1 MQRALGARL
10 LLLRGATHAARHGT
24 PQFASSAIAR
34 LRSADRSW
42 ISLVVA
48 VVAIEVPVT
57 QIPSLKGS
65 VGEGPTP
72 PFELFRSEFFA
83 KIKK

>member
-1 MQRALGARL
+1 MQRALSARL

-72 PFELFRSEFFA
+72 SFELFR
-83 KIKK
+83 